1 MGGRHTVRQGDDEKV
16 YIETSS
22 DALSINEI
30 THVRQSLTS
39 GGLKFGKRGELLNA
53 GKSLKAIANMEIEAY
68 RMQYSFDTTFP
79 GNTYGRGLNGIDLQ
93 SVGNIMD
100 DQHQIVYPI
109 IYDYAVSVRKANERS
124 LKISKSKMR

>member
-1 MGGRHTVRQGDDEKV
+1 
-16 YIETSS
+16 
-22 DALSINEI
+22 
-30 THVRQSLTS
+30 
-39 GGLKFGKRGELLNA
+39 
-53 GKSLKAIANMEIEAY
+53 MEIEVY

-79 GNTYGRGLNGIDLQ
+79 GSTYGKGLNGIDLQ

-109 IYDYAVSVRKANERS
+109 IYDYAVGVRKANEKG